1 MSSCS
6 GSLIA
11 TPLLALFNEASLAKG
26 AETIE
31 EVRREQE
38 QLEAQRR
45 LQIADQRGRPP
56 RHGKDEAPVRT
67 SAHECQ
73 Q

>member
-45 LQIADQRGRPP
+45 LQIADQRGRPKARERRGTGP
-56 RHGKDEAPVRT
+56 DLRA
-67 SAHECQ
+67 
-73 Q
+73 